1 MWSGGAVP
9 PWFPSLEVNNKLDTF
24 IQQGDEEETEGLTNS
39 FDDEEAA
46 PMTSLDNLT
55 VKLQEIR
62 RRYFSVSMC
71 RVKPKGVGFTRIRSP
86 EVEPSMGPNP
96 VKPTP
101 EGFTWHKDSCS
112 FLFFS
117 FFAHDTRC
125 HQGKKQLWVS
135 QKTECLPLQAFCFS
149 KCLWVFH
156 TLWW

>member
-1 MWSGGAVP
+1 
-9 PWFPSLEVNNKLDTF
+9 LDTF

-62 RRYFSVSMC
+62 RRYYSVSMC

-125 HQGKKQLWVS
+125 YLGKKQLWVS
-135 QKTECLPLQAFCFS
+135 QKTECLPLQAVCFS
-149 KCLWVFH
+149 KCLRVFH
-156 TLWW
+156 TL